1 MDILECLMFN
11 LQTIASIPK
20 GRRISTAKE
29 FIVIDEDSALQPWR
43 RWRAGDSRDK
53 GVLAVC
59 KEVRTIIK
67 LSEFISE
74 SKYLFIEADN
84 DAPDENSTE
93 ERDYRLNSLKKIC
106 NGLSDAG
113 IGIDNLCETYICDAN
128 VIAHLKPLVSEM
140 ANHVAKLTKLLN
152 DLGEY
157 IDTRK
162 RYI

>member
-1 MDILECLMFN
+1 MDILDCLMFN

-74 SKYLFIEADN
+74 SKYLFIESDTADN
-84 DAPDENSTE
+84 NTE
-93 ERDYRLNSLKKIC
+93 ERDYRSNTLKKIC